1 MISGDI
7 YGREWMGLFFRE
19 TQLQSEAVGI
29 AFLPGTGQSPSSC
42 EGEKQYDPHDL
53 LPEGHLYCKNSTDII
68 TLILHNNS
76 VRSAGYTIS
85 HMRKLRIREVE
96 SFS

>member
-1 MISGDI
+1 
-7 YGREWMGLFFRE
+7 MGLFFRE
-19 TQLQSEAVGI
+19 TQLQSQGCGDSISAR
-29 AFLPGTGQSPSSC
+29 PRRSPSSC
-42 EGEKQYDPHDL
+42 EEQQSDLNGL
-53 LPEGHLYCKNSTDII
+53 LPEGHLYCRDAAESI
-68 TLILHNNS
+68 TLLIPNNS